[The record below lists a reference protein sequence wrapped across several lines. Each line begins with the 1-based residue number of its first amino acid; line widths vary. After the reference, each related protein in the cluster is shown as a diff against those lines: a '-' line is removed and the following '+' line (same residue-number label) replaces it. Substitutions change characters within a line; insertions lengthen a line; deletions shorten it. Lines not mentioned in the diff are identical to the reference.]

1 MASDRSLAEQKRA
14 QQSIT
19 ILVMDD
25 DANLCHLICLLLTQ
39 YRFTALHALSAEE
52 ALQVSARHTG
62 RIDLLLADIAM
73 AGTSGPQLSQEIRA
87 TQPNVRLLYV
97 EPRDRKNF
105 QGVLDGSFIR
115 KPFSRTGLIHKI
127 EAILQPDNRQ
137 SYVSLTTASLT
148 PGSVRAI
155 MTGPCL
161 IGGQTQERHS
171 QHTT

>member
-25 DANLCHLICLLLTQ
+25 DANLCHLIRLLLTQ

-52 ALQVSARHTG
+52 ALQLSARHTG

-73 AGTSGPQLSQEIRA
+73 AGTSGPQLAQEIGA

-97 EPRDRKNF
+97 EPRDR
-105 QGVLDGSFIR
+105 R
-115 KPFSRTGLIHKI
+115 KFPRRPRRFFYSK
-127 EAILQPDNRQ
+127 ALQPDRINPQDR
-137 SYVSLTTASLT
+137 SHTAA
-148 PGSVRAI
+148 G
-155 MTGPCL
+155 
-161 IGGQTQERHS
+161 
-171 QHTT
+171 